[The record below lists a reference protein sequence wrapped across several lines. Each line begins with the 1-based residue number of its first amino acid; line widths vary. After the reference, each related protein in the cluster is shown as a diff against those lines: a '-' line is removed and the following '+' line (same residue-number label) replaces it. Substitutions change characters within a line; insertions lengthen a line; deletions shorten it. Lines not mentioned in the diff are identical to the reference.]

1 MNLYKAL
8 LPLGITGLL
17 VAGCAQIE
25 TTEIRAPTLTQQ
37 LKPYLTKSPTVVE
50 NLVTATTSV
59 KDSAEIVRLPTP
71 TPIIYEVVENDT
83 LTGIALQH
91 SISLEDLIAANPGI
105 DPNLLTI
112 GLTLTIPLEGIVSST
127 LPTSTPIP
135 LSIQQ
140 PVCYR
145 LADDFLQCMTVVEND
160 QDYPVENV
168 MVMITVLAPGNG
180 DSISEAA
187 IPPLNIIPANE
198 KAAVSAIFPFPRGID
213 YDVEASL
220 LSVIP
225 VSSDDQRYL
234 QTMPG
239 NQEIKLS
246 SDGRQATIT
255 GSIEILPEQP
265 EARSFWVSAVAYD
278 VDNKIVGIRKWVAND
293 IVIEEN
299 MVEYQLEVYS
309 LGGVIDRVE
318 ILSEIRP

>member
-1 MNLYKAL
+1 
-8 LPLGITGLL
+8 
-17 VAGCAQIE
+17 
-25 TTEIRAPTLTQQ
+25 
-37 LKPYLTKSPTVVE
+37 
-50 NLVTATTSV
+50 
-59 KDSAEIVRLPTP
+59 
-71 TPIIYEVVENDT
+71 
-83 LTGIALQH
+83 
-91 SISLEDLIAANPGI
+91 
-105 DPNLLTI
+105 
-112 GLTLTIPLEGIVSST
+112 
-127 LPTSTPIP
+127 
-135 LSIQQ
+135 
-140 PVCYR
+140 
-145 LADDFLQCMTVVEND
+145 MTVVEND

-225 VSSDDQRYL
+225 VSSYDQRYL
-234 QTMPG
+234 QTMPV

-299 MVEYQLEVYS
+299 MVEYQLVVYS